1 MNKTVKIALAIAAGG
16 SLLYLGLRK
25 KGKKKNLYLAP
36 DGNTYK
42 ENQIYRT
49 YDNKLYKNGKEFH
62 YNLPEEN
69 HDLLNT
75 NSAYN
80 KASNSVHISYK
91 NHQKNPSYHH
101 KGLRHQ

>member
-1 MNKTVKIALAIAAGG
+1 MNNTVKIALALAAGS

-25 KGKKKNLYLAP
+25 KTKKKKLYFAP
-36 DGNTYK
+36 DGNTYN

-62 YNLPEEN
+62 YNVP
-69 HDLLNT
+69 DLSQDLYEASIN
-75 NSAYN
+75 YN
-80 KASNSVHISYK
+80 KLSSPIDFSNKPQGKKSY
-91 NHQKNPSYHH
+91 YHH

>member
-1 MNKTVKIALAIAAGG
+1 MNNTVKIALALAAGS

-25 KGKKKNLYLAP
+25 KSKAGKVYLAP

-49 YDNKLYKNGKEFH
+49 YDNQLYKNGKKFH
-62 YNLPEEN
+62 YNVPETS
-69 HDLLNT
+69 DDFYSAST
-75 NSAYN
+75 NDRNVNKHMYLFN
-80 KASNSVHISYK
+80 KAIPK
-91 NHQKNPSYHH
+91 DIQYHH